1 MNDGKYVFTQV
12 TQVTQLVPRQIF
24 QRLVKKYN
32 GDYRVREF
40 NCTNQLK
47 YMLFGQLLPCD
58 SLRDICL
65 CLSKHEKILY
75 GLGMTTS
82 VNESTLSRANE
93 SRDYRIFEGLGQAL
107 IKIVR
112 PMYAKQRIEY
122 IFPQDHELF
131 ALDST
136 TISCSIALMGWALGK
151 YSKGAVKMHTLID
164 LRGSIPAFISISDGR
179 THDSNVL
186 DDIEIVP
193 RAIYTMDKAYVDFEA
208 LARFDSEGAFFI
220 TRAKSNMKYEVVSS
234 NFNFD
239 SSSGIVGDHI
249 IRLTGYKSKKAFPK
263 ELRLVE
269 SIDPESGEVIQFL
282 TNITDQLELNA
293 LEIANIYRHRWDIES
308 FFKLIKQNL
317 SVKHLLG
324 CSENAVKIHLWT
336 AIITY
341 LLLARVKTLYK
352 SPYSITEIGTLVRV
366 YGLVRMDL
374 GQLVTTPQPLI
385 PNQDVNELT
394 LF

>member
-1 MNDGKYVFTQV
+1 MNEGKYIFTQV
-12 TQVTQLVPRQIF
+12 TSLVPRQIF

-47 YMLFGQLLPCD
+47 YMLFGQLMPCD

-82 VNESTLSRANE
+82 VNESSLSRANE
-93 SRDYRIFEGLGQAL
+93 SRDYRIYEGLGLAL

-112 PMYAKQRIEY
+112 PMYSKQRIEY
-122 IFPQDHELF
+122 IFPQDYELF

-179 THDSNVL
+179 KHDSKVL
-186 DDIEIVP
+186 DEIDIVTN
-193 RAIYTMDKAYVDFEA
+193 AIYTMDKAYVAFKS
-208 LARFDSEGAFFI
+208 LARFDAEGAYFVL
-220 TRAKSNMKYEVVSS
+220 RAKTNMKYEIVSS

-239 SSSGIVGDHI
+239 TKTGVHGDHI
-249 IRLTGYKSKKAFPK
+249 IRLTGYKSRKDYPK
-263 ELRLVE
+263 DLRLIE
-269 SIDPESGEVIQFL
+269 FCDMESGEDLQFI
-282 TNITDQLELNA
+282 TNITDTLELNG

-308 FFKLIKQNL
+308 FFKLIKGNL
-317 SVKHLLG
+317 VLKHLLG
-324 CSENAVKIHLWT
+324 CSENAVKTHLWI
-336 AIITY
+336 AIIAY
-341 LLLARVKTLYK
+341 LLLARVKAMYN
-352 SPYSITEIGTLVRV
+352 SPYSITEIATLVKV

-374 GQLVTTPQPLI
+374 KQLVTEPQPLI
-385 PNQDVNELT
+385 LNQDVNELT

>member
-1 MNDGKYVFTQV
+1 MNDGKYIF

-32 GDYRVREF
+32 GDYRVRDF
-40 NCTNQLK
+40 TCTNQLK
-47 YMLFGQLLPCD
+47 YMLFGQLMPCD

-65 CLSKHEKILY
+65 CLSQNREILY
-75 GLGMTTS
+75 GLGITAS
-82 VNESTLSRANE
+82 VNESSLSRANE
-93 SRDYRIFEGLGQAL
+93 SRDYRIYEGLGQAL

-112 PMYAKQRIEY
+112 PMYSKQRIDY
-122 IFPQDHELF
+122 IFPQDYDLF

-136 TISCSIALMGWALGK
+136 TISCSLALMAWALGK
-151 YSKGAVKMHTLID
+151 YSRGAVKMHTLID

-186 DDIEIVP
+186 DEIDIVP

-208 LARFDSEGAFFI
+208 LARFDREGAFFI
-220 TRAKSNMKYEVVSS
+220 TRAKSNMKYEFVSS

-239 SSSGIVGDHI
+239 SATGIVGDHI
-249 IRLTGYKSKKAFPK
+249 IRLTGYKSKKAYPK

-269 SIDPESGEVIQFL
+269 SLDPESGEVIQFL
-282 TNITDQLELNA
+282 TNIIDQLELNG

-317 SVKHLLG
+317 TVKHLLG
-324 CSENAVKIHLWT
+324 CSENAVKTHLWI
-336 AIITY
+336 AIIAY
-341 LLLARVKTLYK
+341 LLLARVKALYK
-352 SPYSITEIGTLVRV
+352 SPYLITEIGTLVKV
-366 YGLVRMDL
+366 YGLVKMDL
-374 GQLVTTPQPLI
+374 GQLVTEPQPLI
-385 PNQDVNELT
+385 LNQDVNELT

>member
-1 MNDGKYVFTQV
+1 MNDGKYVF

-75 GLGMTTS
+75 GLGMTAS

-136 TISCSIALMGWALGK
+136 TISCSIALMGWAFGK

-234 NFNFD
+234 NYNFD
-239 SSSGIVGDHI
+239 SSTGIVGDHI

-317 SVKHLLG
+317 TVKHLLG

-341 LLLARVKTLYK
+341 LLLARVKAMYK
-352 SPYSITEIGTLVRV
+352 SPYSITEIGPLVRV

>member
-1 MNDGKYVFTQV
+1 MNEGQYIF

-24 QRLVKKYN
+24 QRLVKKYG

-47 YMLFGQLLPCD
+47 YMLFGQLMPCD

-65 CLSKHEKILY
+65 CLGRHKQLLY
-75 GLGMTTS
+75 GLGITTS

-93 SRDYRIFEGLGQAL
+93 GRDYRIYEGLGQAL

-112 PMYAKQRIEY
+112 PLYAKMRVEY

-164 LRGSIPAFISISDGR
+164 LRGIIPAFISISDGR

-208 LARFDSEGAFFI
+208 LARFDAEGAYFV
-220 TRAKSNMKYEVVSS
+220 TRAKSNMKYEIVSS
-234 NFNFD
+234 NFNID
-239 SSSGIVGDHI
+239 PSTGITGDHI
-249 IRLTGYKSKKAFPK
+249 IRLTGYKSKKYYPK
-263 ELRLVE
+263 DLRLVE
-269 SIDPESGEVIQFL
+269 FCDPESGEVIQFL
-282 TNITDQLELNA
+282 TNITDTLELNA

-317 SVKHLLG
+317 TVKHLLG
-324 CSENAVKIHLWT
+324 CSQNAVKTHLWI
-336 AIITY
+336 AIIAY
-341 LLLARVKTLYK
+341 LLLARVKAIYD
-352 SPYSITEIGTLVRV
+352 SPYSVTEIGTLVRV

-374 GQLVTTPQPLI
+374 KQLVTEPQPLI
-385 PNQDVNELT
+385 LNQDVNELT

>member
-1 MNDGKYVFTQV
+1 MNDGKYVF

-47 YMLFGQLLPCD
+47 YMLFGQLMPCD

-136 TISCSIALMGWALGK
+136 TISCSIVLMGWALGK

-239 SSSGIVGDHI
+239 SSTGIVGDHI
-249 IRLTGYKSKKAFPK
+249 IRLTGYKSRKAFPK

-269 SIDPESGEVIQFL
+269 ALDPESGEVIQFL

-317 SVKHLLG
+317 TVKHLLG

-341 LLLARVKTLYK
+341 LLLARVKAQYK

>member
-1 MNDGKYVFTQV
+1 MNEGKYIF

-32 GDYRVREF
+32 GDYRVRDF
-40 NCTNQLK
+40 TCTNQLK
-47 YMLFGQLLPCD
+47 YMLFGQLMPCD

-65 CLSKHEKILY
+65 CLSQNREILY
-75 GLGMTTS
+75 GLGITAS
-82 VNESTLSRANE
+82 VNESSLSRAND
-93 SRDYRIFEGLGQAL
+93 SRDYHIYEGLGQAL

-112 PMYAKQRIEY
+112 PMYSKQHIDY
-122 IFPQDHELF
+122 IFPQDHDLF

-136 TISCSIALMGWALGK
+136 TISCSLSLMSWALGK

-164 LRGSIPAFISISDGR
+164 LRGSIPAFILISDGR

-186 DDIEIVP
+186 DEIDIVP

-208 LARFDSEGAFFI
+208 LARFDKEGAFFI
-220 TRAKSNMKYEVVSS
+220 TRAKTNMKYEIVSS

-239 SSSGIVGDHI
+239 SATGIVGDHI
-249 IRLTGYKSKKAFPK
+249 IRLTGYKSKKVYPK

-269 SIDPESGEVIQFL
+269 SLDPESGEVIQFL
-282 TNITDQLELNA
+282 TNIIDQLELNG

-317 SVKHLLG
+317 TVKHLLG
-324 CSENAVKIHLWT
+324 CSENAVKTHLWI
-336 AIITY
+336 AIIAY
-341 LLLARVKTLYK
+341 LLLARSRLSTRARTQ
-352 SPYSITEIGTLVRV
+352 SPRLAPSSRCTA
-366 YGLVRMDL
+366 
-374 GQLVTTPQPLI
+374 
-385 PNQDVNELT
+385 
-394 LF
+394 

>member
-1 MNDGKYVFTQV
+1 MNEGKYIFTQV
-12 TQVTQLVPRQIF
+12 TSLVPRQIF

-47 YMLFGQLLPCD
+47 YMLFGQLMPCD

-65 CLSKHEKILY
+65 CLGKHEKILY

-82 VNESTLSRANE
+82 VNESSLSRANE
-93 SRDYRIFEGLGQAL
+93 SRDYRIYEGLGLAL

-112 PMYAKQRIEY
+112 PMYSKQRIDY
-122 IFPQDHELF
+122 IVPQDYELF

-164 LRGSIPAFISISDGR
+164 LRGSIPVFISISDGR
-179 THDSNVL
+179 KHDSKVL
-186 DDIEIVP
+186 DEIEIVIN
-193 RAIYTMDKAYVDFEA
+193 AIYTMDKAYVAFKS
-208 LARFDSEGAFFI
+208 LARFDAEGAYFVL
-220 TRAKSNMKYEVVSS
+220 RAKTNMKYEIVSS

-239 SSSGIVGDHI
+239 TNTGVHGDHI
-249 IRLTGYKSKKAFPK
+249 IRLTGYKSRKDYPK
-263 ELRLVE
+263 DLRLIE
-269 SIDPESGEVIQFL
+269 FCDMESGEELQFI
-282 TNITDQLELNA
+282 TNITDQLELNG

-308 FFKLIKQNL
+308 FFKLIKGNL
-317 SVKHLLG
+317 IVKHLLG
-324 CSENAVKIHLWT
+324 CSENAVKTHLWI
-336 AIITY
+336 AIIAY
-341 LLLARVKTLYK
+341 LLLARVKALYD
-352 SPYSITEIGTLVRV
+352 SPYSISEIGTLVKV
-366 YGLVRMDL
+366 YGLVKMDL
-374 GQLVTTPQPLI
+374 EQLVTAPQPLI
-385 PNQDVNELT
+385 LNQDVNELT